1 MKGGRISRGWT
12 LTKVSWEV
20 VKRRPALLVLPVVS
34 LITTAVA
41 GMVLLGPWAFDVVDQ
56 HSKLRIFVAAA
67 VCSYPFVLISTFF
80 NVAFYAMANAAFD
93 GREMGIG
100 EALAVARKHLRSI
113 AVWSLV
119 STLVGTALRALEQA
133 PGGGALALRIAEVL
147 LSAAW
152 ALASYFV
159 VPALAIEDL
168 NVRDAMRRSIS
179 VIRERWGESVT
190 GNFVI
195 GVIMTLVL
203 IPVVI
208 VGAIGIAIA
217 GSTPVLGYVI
227 IALAVVVGGA
237 ALLVQT
243 AVAQV
248 FRLAVF
254 RFATTGEAAAPFTNE
269 QLESAF
275 RQRRNRFR

>member
-20 VKRRPALLVLPVVS
+20 VKRRPALLVLPVMS

-41 GMVLLGPWAFDVVDQ
+41 GMILLGPWAFDVVDQ

-237 ALLVQT
+237 VLLVQT